1 MKRYFSLFLLLAV
14 ILTGCGGKSKTQESE
29 TNILATAAQE
39 MEEQTMPEQT
49 SGIPFDQP
57 VPVAQDNQD
66 AGAYNHYDVIPGELT
81 VTAYSDSETGFL
93 KLAARKYEQSHPGT
107 TIIIHEVG
115 AQNGYSKSKYRDI
128 VLTELMGGVSD
139 DIVDVSPLSWV
150 KLADSGK
157 LLDLRQEIPLDSENY
172 YLNVLDS
179 YLYKGG
185 RYCVPLSFNMFAY
198 GVNESIAGT
207 AATGNISLETLLALA
222 EKYPDVD
229 IFGDEIGSVHT
240 PERVAFLLFSAGY
253 PDYVDLENKTANVN
267 TEKFISLLEGIQSIG
282 SRING
287 DSPRPAVL
295 RSNMIFNAAAS
306 ALGIYDATGMVLLG
320 DNGRSCFENVGFTPA
335 VGANSPNKG
344 LAIDFIQYLLSDEI
358 QSMVEI
364 TSSPVNRNGVRQVA
378 QMQLEDAVA
387 AGRGN
392 PSMDLERNLEIFD
405 RLASNLTHTDSS
417 DAVIEEFVVS
427 EFEKFFSGRET
438 AQQAAENLQS
448 RLTLYLNE

>member
-14 ILTGCGGKSKTQESE
+14 ILTGCGGKSKTQEPE

-66 AGAYNHYDVIPGELT
+66 AGACNHYDVIPGELT

-172 YLNVLDS
+172 YLNVLKVFRE
-179 YLYKGG
+179 LYMLCGQYPQENIYMLQHCMNNQFDKLD
-185 RYCVPLSFNMFAY
+185 YQNL
-198 GVNESIAGT
+198 T
-207 AATGNISLETLLALA
+207 AASFLIVLLITLLILG
-222 EKYPDVD
+222 
-229 IFGDEIGSVHT
+229 F
-240 PERVAFLLFSAGY
+240 FLL
-253 PDYVDLENKTANVN
+253 DRRTDLK
-267 TEKFISLLEGIQSIG
+267 EG
-282 SRING
+282 
-287 DSPRPAVL
+287 
-295 RSNMIFNAAAS
+295 
-306 ALGIYDATGMVLLG
+306 
-320 DNGRSCFENVGFTPA
+320 
-335 VGANSPNKG
+335 
-344 LAIDFIQYLLSDEI
+344 
-358 QSMVEI
+358 
-364 TSSPVNRNGVRQVA
+364 
-378 QMQLEDAVA
+378 
-387 AGRGN
+387 
-392 PSMDLERNLEIFD
+392 
-405 RLASNLTHTDSS
+405 
-417 DAVIEEFVVS
+417 
-427 EFEKFFSGRET
+427 
-438 AQQAAENLQS
+438 
-448 RLTLYLNE
+448 